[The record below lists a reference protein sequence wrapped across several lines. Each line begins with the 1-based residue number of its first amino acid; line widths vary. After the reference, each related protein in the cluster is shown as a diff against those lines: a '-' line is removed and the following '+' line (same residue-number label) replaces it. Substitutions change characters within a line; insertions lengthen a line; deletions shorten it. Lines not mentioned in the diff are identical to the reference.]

1 MTEQKRGHIL
11 IVDDQSNWLRALKSL
26 LLKDGHTVV
35 TALNFEDAK
44 DRLSQEKFDVVT
56 LDIRLMDDEDFNVQG
71 LELLREIRR
80 HNLNSRVV
88 LLTGYP
94 EIIQQP
100 TLDEYTPDQVL
111 CKVPQGAMFDNDRF
125 REIILSLI

>member
-1 MTEQKRGHIL
+1 MDNKRGHIL
-11 IVDDQSNWLRALKSL
+11 IVDDQSNWLKALGSL

-35 TALNFEDAK
+35 TAMNFEEAK
-44 DRLSQEKFDVVT
+44 SKLLQEKFDVVT
-56 LDIRLMDDEDFNVQG
+56 LDVRLMDDEDFNVQG

-80 HNLNSRVV
+80 QNLNSRVV

-100 TLDEYTPDQVL
+100 TIDEYKPDQIL
-111 CKVPQGAMFDNDRF
+111 YKVPQGSMFDNNRF